1 MSQSLTTKWI
11 IGGEFNLM
19 EWVLITSMGM
29 LVISGLV
36 KVRPHS
42 KFVVWISDKTM
53 RDINLRY
60 KYFEVGGW

>member
-1 MSQSLTTKWI
+1 
-11 IGGEFNLM
+11 
-19 EWVLITSMGM
+19 MGVGCINGHASNIRPSECK
-29 LVISGLV
+29 VI
-36 KVRPHS
+36 PHS